1 MFYNTI
7 DLTGAE
13 LEKAKADTLK
23 QEELIQAIY
32 KRNAGKAISPSQILE
47 VVNTHYSLN
56 WPLTSIRRSITNLT
70 DKEALIKLETMTE
83 GIYGKPEHQWK
94 FNLKIIQVD
103 LF

>member
-7 DLTGAE
+7 DLTGAD

-32 KRNAGKAISPSQILE
+32 KRNASKAISPSQILE

-56 WPLTSIRRSITNLT
+56 WPLTSIRRAITDLT
-70 DKEALIKLETMTE
+70 NEDALIKLPGMIE
-83 GIYGKPEHQWK
+83 GIYGKPEHLWK
-94 FNLKIIQVD
+94 FNSVTVQGN

>member
-7 DLTGAE
+7 DLTGSE

-23 QEELIQAIY
+23 QEDLIQAIY
-32 KRNAGKAISPSQILE
+32 KRNSDKGISPSQILD
-47 VVNTHYSLN
+47 VVRLHYGLN

-70 DKEALIKLETMTE
+70 DKAALIKLPAMTE
-83 GIYGKPEHQWK
+83 GIYGKPEHIWR
-94 FNLKIIQVD
+94 FNLKTIQVD